1 MPLQPGETT
10 TATASIT
17 TTELLDGLYE
27 SGNRSAW
34 SEFDSR
40 YRSILVGFLR
50 RMGINEADAADVAQ
64 ETLARFVQDY
74 RARKYDRGK
83 GRLRSWL
90 IGIARCRLADLQ
102 RDVGRRAVMH
112 GESAIIGL
120 PDDSNDDSLWE
131 AEERRVIFEQAVRE
145 LRETTRFN
153 ERTIEA
159 FERVV
164 LRHEPVEAVSAQTG
178 LSAQEIY
185 NAKNRVVERLRE
197 IVKRYEVD
205 PLEPR

>member
-1 MPLQPGETT
+1 MPPPSGD
-10 TATASIT
+10 AAASAASIT

-34 SEFDSR
+34 SEFDNR
-40 YRSILVGFLR
+40 YRPILVGFLR

-102 RDVGRRAVMH
+102 RDVGRRAVVH

-120 PDDSNDDSLWE
+120 PDDSDDEALWE

-164 LRHEPVEAVSAQTG
+164 LKHEPVETVAAQTG
-178 LSAQEIY
+178 LSPQEIY

-205 PLEPR
+205 PLESR